1 VNAASPDRS
10 GLANADLLL
19 AQLFQYAILGF
30 ALAEAQGLFSIMI
43 AFILLYGY

>member
-1 VNAASPDRS
+1 MTIF
-10 GLANADLLL
+10 L

>member
-1 VNAASPDRS
+1 M
-10 GLANADLLL
+10 LMFFT

-30 ALAEAQGLFSIMI
+30 AFAEAQGLFSLMV